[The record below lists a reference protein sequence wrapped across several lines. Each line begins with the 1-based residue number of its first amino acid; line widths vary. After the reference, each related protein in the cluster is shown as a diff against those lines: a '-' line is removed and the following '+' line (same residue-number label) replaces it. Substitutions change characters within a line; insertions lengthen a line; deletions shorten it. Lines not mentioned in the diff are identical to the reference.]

1 LLKGKELQQNTQFA
15 AMKHIAQQYQMG
27 STNTVQ
33 KVSYEIGK
41 FVVSDVGSSTLA
53 HLKDIRNKAVGQ
65 GA

>member
-1 LLKGKELQQNTQFA
+1 LQQNTQFA

-53 HLKDIRNKAVGQ
+53 HLKGYQK
-65 GA
+65 